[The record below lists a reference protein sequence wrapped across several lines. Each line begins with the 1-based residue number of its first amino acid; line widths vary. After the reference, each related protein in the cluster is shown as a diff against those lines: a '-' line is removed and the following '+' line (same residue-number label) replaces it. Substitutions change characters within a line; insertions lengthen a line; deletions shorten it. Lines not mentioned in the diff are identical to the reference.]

1 MSHLQD
7 IQFFVLAAGVK
18 SLSEAAKRLD
28 VSPAAASATL
38 KRLEAELGTKLM
50 VRSTRNLRLTH
61 DGEAFLAQCA
71 QGLELIQH
79 ARDALLAGRDVIAGR
94 VQLSLPSDLGRHVV
108 LPWLHA
114 FRQMHPAVQFRL
126 QLSDRLAS
134 LHREPVDVVLRY
146 GQPDDSSLVALPIA
160 PDNRRVLCASP
171 DYVQRYGAPQRP
183 QDLSEH
189 PCLCFQLSGRIHNRW
204 RFEHQGQSH
213 HVDVQ
218 GPIVSDDGAAIR
230 QLALLGEGIAYKSY
244 LDVSADLASGQLLAL
259 CTDWQGEAAPLY
271 LACADRSQL
280 RPVVKAL
287 RTFLTQHML
296 KASKYQELLNSY

>member
-7 IQFFVLAAGVK
+7 IQFFVLAAGVN
-18 SLSEAAKRLD
+18 SLSEAARRLD

-71 QGLELIQH
+71 QGLALIQQ
-79 ARDALLAGRDVIAGR
+79 ARDALLAGRDVIAGQ

-114 FRQMHPAVQFRL
+114 FRQMHPAVQWRL

-146 GQPDDSSLVALPIA
+146 GEPEDSTLVALPIA

-171 DYVQRYGAPQRP
+171 LYVQRHGAPQSP
-183 QDLSEH
+183 QELTQH
-189 PCLCFQLSGRIHNRW
+189 PCLCFELGGRIHNRW
-204 RFEHQGQSH
+204 RFERRGRSQ

-218 GPIVSDDGAAIR
+218 GPIVSDDGAAVR

-244 LDVSADLASGQLLAL
+244 LDVASDLASGELLAL
-259 CTDWQGEAAPLY
+259 CQDWQGEAAPLY

-280 RPVVKAL
+280 RPVVKCL
-287 RTFLTQHML
+287 REFLTKQL
-296 KASKYQELLNSY
+296 QTLAQTAPPTR